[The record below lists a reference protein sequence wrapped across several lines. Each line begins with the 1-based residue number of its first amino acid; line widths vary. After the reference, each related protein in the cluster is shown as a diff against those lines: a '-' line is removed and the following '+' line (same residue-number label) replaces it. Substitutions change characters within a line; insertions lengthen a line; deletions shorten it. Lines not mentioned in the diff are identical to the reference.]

1 MNNAPG
7 DISFFLPSSSVE
19 ILYDKPENG
28 HHPDSYISL
37 NYSHFKLSW
46 RGTGKFS
53 ISKREVTCVYVCLI
67 HVVVRHKTTQY
78 CKAIIFQLKTNEF
91 LNFSMN
97 FKSMSFLFS
106 FSSYISSAKKNGSKN
121 LNKTELS
128 LGFQTFS
135 YNL

>member
-1 MNNAPG
+1 MVADFGGEVSMNNAPG

-53 ISKREVTCVYVCLI
+53 ISKREVTCVRLWLTHVDGWQKAAQYGKAVLLQFKKKETYV
-67 HVVVRHKTTQY
+67 
-78 CKAIIFQLKTNEF
+78 ND
-91 LNFSMN
+91 
-97 FKSMSFLFS
+97 
-106 FSSYISSAKKNGSKN
+106 SS
-121 LNKTELS
+121 L
-128 LGFQTFS
+128 
-135 YNL
+135 